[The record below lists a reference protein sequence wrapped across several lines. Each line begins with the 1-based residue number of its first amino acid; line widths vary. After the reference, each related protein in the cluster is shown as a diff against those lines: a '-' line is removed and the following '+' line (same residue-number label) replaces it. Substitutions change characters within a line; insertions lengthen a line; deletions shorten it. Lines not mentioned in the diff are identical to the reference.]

1 MGTAGARRGG
11 RDVGVPPAAAVVRPA
26 WKAGSQMVAQNTRM
40 GEGCGCATPR
50 PMSSAAAHMA
60 GAGQPITILLVDDD
74 ADCRLLIR
82 DAIGESKVSNT
93 VFEVGS
99 GEEAMEFLTRTG
111 RHTSAP
117 RPGLIYL
124 DIEMPGMGGQE
135 ALKRIRTLAEYRDT
149 PVVMMTGVSDE
160 AEMELA
166 AAHGANSYTL
176 KPANAEQFLR
186 TVVASTNYWLEI
198 HQYPRHHLPATE
210 CRR

>member
-1 MGTAGARRGG
+1 MVASNTRTGGCGCSTGKPSTAPAGARGG
-11 RDVGVPPAAAVVRPA
+11 GVG
-26 WKAGSQMVAQNTRM
+26 
-40 GEGCGCATPR
+40 GE
-50 PMSSAAAHMA
+50 
-60 GAGQPITILLVDDD
+60 PIVILLVDDD
-74 ADCRLLIR
+74 TDCRLLIR
-82 DAIGESKVSNT
+82 DAIGESTVSNL

-99 GEEAMEFLTRTG
+99 GEEAIEFLTHTG
-111 RHTSAP
+111 RHASAP

-135 ALKRIRTLAEYRDT
+135 ALKRIRALAEYRDT

-166 AAHGANSYTL
+166 AANGANSYTL

-198 HQYPRHHLPATE
+198 HQYPRHHLPAAE